1 MSQNVE
7 SIRCAER
14 ESHLKTYTEF
24 ELFEL
29 GSWLSKP
36 VSTVIKY
43 TEGLKN
49 KTSSTIRILDLGCGV
64 GRNAIAIAN
73 TLNGYNVNIECID
86 LLDFAIEKLL
96 LNANKFS
103 VEDKIIG
110 TVSSI
115 EEYDIKPNQ
124 YDMIVA
130 VSTLEHVAS
139 KELFVRVLENIKS
152 GLTYNGIACLVINS
166 EVTEKDKATG
176 KPMAPQFEVNYKT
189 EELFDVLDKAFGDCD
204 LLEKRVVEQK
214 YQIPRGELVS
224 DLKTS
229 VVTCVFKKTI
239 E

>member
-103 VEDKIIG
+103 EIG
-110 TVSSI
+110 R
-115 EEYDIKPNQ
+115 
-124 YDMIVA
+124 A
-130 VSTLEHVAS
+130 HV
-139 KELFVRVLENIKS
+139 
-152 GLTYNGIACLVINS
+152 
-166 EVTEKDKATG
+166 
-176 KPMAPQFEVNYKT
+176 
-189 EELFDVLDKAFGDCD
+189 
-204 LLEKRVVEQK
+204 
-214 YQIPRGELVS
+214 
-224 DLKTS
+224 
-229 VVTCVFKKTI
+229 
-239 E
+239 